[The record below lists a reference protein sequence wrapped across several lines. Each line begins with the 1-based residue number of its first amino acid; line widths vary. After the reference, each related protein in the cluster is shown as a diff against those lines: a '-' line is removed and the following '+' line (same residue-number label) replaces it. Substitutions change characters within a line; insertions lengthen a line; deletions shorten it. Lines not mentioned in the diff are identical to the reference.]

1 MTQSPLGSD
10 PSQAGPFDGPGP
22 GEPDLPT
29 TQQDLTTSQGA
40 SVPADPAYSTTAGS
54 FEGDDRYRAH
64 DTYATGDAST
74 TGTYATGGA
83 YDTGESST
91 VGSSGTGSK
100 AETAKGEAKQVAGT
114 AVDSTK
120 QVAQTAKDEATNVV
134 AEAKQQA
141 SSLLDTIRSEGG
153 QQLSS
158 SQNLIADTLHG
169 LSKEL
174 GGMASASDQSGP
186 LTDLAHQASQKGG
199 EIAHWLQDREPAD
212 VLESVRSYGRRHP
225 VTFLA
230 LCGLAGV
237 VAGRLTRSA
246 VATRTSVD
254 DKQHTTGTDV
264 SRPTG
269 YVTAPATP
277 VVPAPVTPA
286 VSTGVYG
293 GSLES
298 TAPADPYADDQSVT
312 GTGPAGGVGSL
323 NDPNGDLTR

>member
-40 SVPADPAYSTTAGS
+40 SVPSDPAYSATAGS
-54 FEGDDRYRAH
+54 YQSDDSYRAG
-64 DTYATGDAST
+64 DTYRTTESATYGST
-74 TGTYATGGA
+74 T
-83 YDTGESST
+83 DTGTSD
-91 VGSSGTGSK
+91 TGSK
-100 AETAKGEAKQVAGT
+100 VDTAKGEAKQVAGT

-120 QVAQTAKDEATNVV
+120 QVAQTAKAEATNVV
-134 AEAKQQA
+134 AETKQQA
-141 SSLLDTIRSEGG
+141 ASLLDTIRSEGG
-153 QQLSS
+153 QQLSN
-158 SQNLIADTLHG
+158 SQNLVADTLHG
-169 LSKEL
+169 LAKEL
-174 GGMASASDQSGP
+174 GGMASASEESGP
-186 LTDLAHQASQKGG
+186 LTDLVHQASQKSG
-199 EIAHWLQDREPAD
+199 EVAHWLQDREPAD

-246 VATRTSVD
+246 VATRTSLD
-254 DKQHTTGTDV
+254 DKHHDTGNDV

-277 VVPAPVTPA
+277 VVPAPATPP

-298 TAPADPYADDQSVT
+298 TAPADPYADDQLLT
-312 GTGPAGGVGSL
+312 GTGQVGGVGSY
-323 NDPNGDLTR
+323 NDPNGDLKR